1 MKIYIAAPE
10 PNDLKIASYILLSYY
25 YITKSPIPFKKE
37 TWRLILEKGGILNE
51 KQKDTGCTGGPRL

>member
-1 MKIYIAAPE
+1 MKIYIAAAE
-10 PNDLKIASYILLSYY
+10 PNDLKIAFHILLSYY
-25 YITKSPIPFKKE
+25 DITKSPIPFRKE

>member
-1 MKIYIAAPE
+1 MKIYIAGPE

-25 YITKSPIPFKKE
+25 GITKSPIPLRKE
-37 TWRLILEKGGILNE
+37 TWKLILEKGDIFNG